1 LGHGIR
7 HDPKGFDV
15 NNVKKIVSAVAI
27 VAASS
32 TGAAFAQPTT
42 ATEVQRNVNQQQ
54 RIEQGLK
61 SGELSTREAAKLEKG
76 EAHVEKLEAK
86 ANRDG
91 TLTDAE
97 KARVQKAQN
106 AESAAIT
113 NAKHNDVKGNPNSA
127 SSQRMQADVQRNV
140 NQQKRIEQG
149 VQSGQLTKHE
159 TAKLERGQAHVD
171 NATARAGADGHVGA
185 SEQKAIQK
193 RENHQSK
200 RVHKEKNDA
209 QVKN

>member
-1 LGHGIR
+1 MNH
-7 HDPKGFDV
+7 HA
-15 NNVKKIVSAVAI
+15 KKLVSAVAL

-32 TGAAFAQPTT
+32 VGAALAQPTT
-42 ATEVQRNVNQQQ
+42 GSPTTGTEVQRNVNQQE

-76 EAHVEKLEAK
+76 EARVEKLEAK

-106 AESAAIT
+106 AESAAISK
-113 NAKHNDVKGNPNSA
+113 AKHNDVKGNPNSA
-127 SSQRMQADVQRNV
+127 SSQRMQADVQRNA

-149 VQSGQLTKHE
+149 VQSGQLTGHE
-159 TAKLERGQAHVD
+159 AAKLERGQARVD
-171 NATARAGADGHVGA
+171 RAEARAGADGHVGA
-185 SEQKAIQK
+185 AEQKAIQK
-193 RENHQSK
+193 RENRQSK
-200 RVHKEKNDA
+200 RIHKEKHDA